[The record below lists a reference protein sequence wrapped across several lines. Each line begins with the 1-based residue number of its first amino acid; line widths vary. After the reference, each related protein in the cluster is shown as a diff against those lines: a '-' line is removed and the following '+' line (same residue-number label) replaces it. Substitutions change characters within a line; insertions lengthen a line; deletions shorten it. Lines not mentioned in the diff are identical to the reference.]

1 MSEKKAEKILECAR
15 GVNQE
20 ILKCRHQY
28 EEWKNLIG
36 GLEELPETH
45 KSLENVLK
53 NIDFRLSV
61 LINKRLMAEYFISE
75 LILEEEQIALR
86 KYIFDDLPFSE
97 IAAQMKWC
105 EDCAED
111 TVKSAMDEIREML
124 NEPIQHPDSYISRKE
139 KMHLNEDAPDYA
151 ETQEE
156 TA

>member
-1 MSEKKAEKILECAR
+1 MTEKKAEKILECAR

-20 ILKCRHQY
+20 IRKCRHQY
-28 EEWKNLIG
+28 EEWKKLIG

-45 KSLENVLK
+45 RSLENVIK
-53 NIDFRLSV
+53 DIDFRLSA
-61 LINKRLMAEYFISE
+61 LIDRRLRAEYFISE
-75 LILEEEQIALR
+75 LILEEEQTALR
-86 KYIFDDLPFSE
+86 KYIFDNLPFSE
-97 IAAQMKWC
+97 IAAQMNWC

-139 KMHLNEDAPDYA
+139 KMHLNEDAPNYT
-151 ETQEE
+151 EKQEE